1 MHIVL
6 CCLSRKPVPPPD
18 YGGVQRFVF
27 WLGKALITLGHQVTL
42 IAHPKSHI
50 PGAELRP
57 LTDFGAQSTSWEKL
71 IPQSA
76 DVLHLNST
84 PVKPLAKPFVITIG
98 GNGEPGEVFHSNSIF
113 VSQSHARNHGS
124 VHFVHNG
131 IDPEEYRCESVR
143 ENYAVFL
150 AKASWAVKNLRGAIN
165 ICRQAGL
172 PLHVIGSKQ
181 LPLGINRMLPAIR
194 GVKYHGMLGQ
204 AEKVPLLARARCL
217 VFPVRWHEPFGIAV
231 TEALASGCYVLG
243 TPYGSLPEI
252 VTSQTGV
259 LSASESELSRA
270 AKNPS
275 VFDPARCRSHVFN
288 GFTHLDMAK
297 KYLAYYEKVI
307 QTGKF
312 GLEKEPIPATRPAF
326 LANQLLPIKP

>member
-1 MHIVL
+1 MHVVL

-57 LTDFGAQSTSWEKL
+57 LSDFGAQSTSWEKL

-84 PVKPLAKPFVITIG
+84 PINTLSKPFVITIG
-98 GNGEPGEVFHSNSIF
+98 GNGEPGETFHPNSIF
-113 VSQSHARNHGS
+113 VSQSHAHNHGS
-124 VHFVHNG
+124 IHFVHNG
-131 IDPEEYRCESVR
+131 IDPEEYRCENSR

-150 AKASWAVKNLRGAIN
+150 AKASWAVKNLPGAIR
-165 ICRQAGL
+165 ICRQSGI
-172 PLHVIGSKQ
+172 PLRVIGSKQ
-181 LPLGINRMLPAIR
+181 LPMGLNRILPAIR
-194 GVKYHGMLGQ
+194 GVQYHGMLGQ

-252 VTSQTGV
+252 VTRETGV
-259 LSASESELSRA
+259 LSTSESELSVA
-270 AKNPS
+270 AKNPTL
-275 VFDPARCRSHVFN
+275 FDPTRCRSHVLN

-297 KYLAYYEKVI
+297 KYLGYYDRAI
-307 QTGKF
+307 QTGRI
-312 GLEKEPIPATRPAF
+312 GSETEPQPATRPGF
-326 LANQLLPIKP
+326 LANELLAMNP

>member
-1 MHIVL
+1 MHVAL

-27 WLGKALITLGHQVTL
+27 WLGRALIALGHQVTL
-42 IAHPKSHI
+42 IAHAKSHI

-57 LTDFGAQSTSWEKL
+57 LSDFGSQSTSWEKL

-84 PVKPLAKPFVITIG
+84 PVNRLAKPFVITIG
-98 GNGEPGEVFHSNSIF
+98 GNGEPGEVFHPNSIF

-124 VHFVHNG
+124 THFVHNG
-131 IDPEEYRCESVR
+131 IDPEEYRCEELR

-150 AKASWAVKNLRGAIN
+150 AKASWAVKNLPGAID
-165 ICRQAGL
+165 ICRRAGI

-181 LPLGINRMLPAIR
+181 LPLGLNRFLPALR

-204 AEKVPLLARARCL
+204 EEKVPLLARARCL

-243 TPYGSLPEI
+243 TPFGSLPEI
-252 VTSQTGV
+252 ITPETGI
-259 LSASESELSRA
+259 LSASESELVEG
-270 AKNPS
+270 AKNPKR
-275 VFDPARCRSHVFN
+275 FDPDQCRSHVFN
-288 GFTHLDMAK
+288 GFTHLDMAR

-307 QTGKF
+307 QTGRI
-312 GLEKEPIPATRPAF
+312 GPEKELVPATRPGF
-326 LANQLLPIKP
+326 LANELLPMGP